1 MTTQK
6 GLLVQLL
13 SLFSFMGFVALF
25 LIKNKINMLP
35 CSANIA
41 WSYVIYG
48 LTPLALTL
56 FSVWLIKRLPADDT
70 LEIDGNDIVP
80 VEGNLIPAYIGM
92 FVISLSLPGWSIESL
107 MIMLLL
113 LVLWLNIGSVSYFNP
128 FLSILGYRFYA
139 VRSVNHKTITIITKE
154 KDLKQAT
161 ELKNLIRINNYTF
174 FWGTK

>member
-1 MTTQK
+1 
-6 GLLVQLL
+6 
-13 SLFSFMGFVALF
+13 MGFVAIF
-25 LIKNKINMLP
+25 LIKNQIRIISCP
-35 CSANIA
+35 SSIV
-41 WSYVIYG
+41 WSYSIYA
-48 LTPLALTL
+48 LTPLILALL
-56 FSVWLIKRLPADDT
+56 SVCLIKRLPAEDS

-113 LVLWLNIGSVSYFNP
+113 LILWLNIGSVSYFNP

-139 VRSVNHKTITIITKE
+139 VRSVNNKTITVITKE

-161 ELKNLIRINNYTF
+161 HLIDLIRINNYTF
-174 FWGTK
+174 FWGGKR